1 MQLNNPMQLKRCAL
15 LLPLL
20 TISLAGCDS
29 GGENEPSER
38 TYEVEYTATATFD
51 ECTVTYFNE
60 NDGVTQ
66 RTIAFAGETWTLSF
80 EEQVMGEFDTALVG
94 FSISCSDF
102 GAEEDKMASGEL
114 RIDGETFLEGSETG
128 TSVSIDLDAELTL
141 EGATES

>member
-1 MQLNNPMQLKRCAL
+1 MQLKCYTL
-15 LLPLL
+15 LLSLL
-20 TISLAGCDS
+20 IIALVGCDS

-38 TYEVEYTATATFD
+38 TYEVEYVATATFE

-60 NDGVTQ
+60 SDGVTQ
-66 RTIAFAGETWTLSF
+66 RTLAFAGETWTLSF
-80 EEQVMGEFDTALVG
+80 EERVTGEFDTELVG

-102 GAEEDKMASGEL
+102 GAEEDKAASGEL
-114 RIDGETFLEGSETG
+114 RIDDETFLEGSETG